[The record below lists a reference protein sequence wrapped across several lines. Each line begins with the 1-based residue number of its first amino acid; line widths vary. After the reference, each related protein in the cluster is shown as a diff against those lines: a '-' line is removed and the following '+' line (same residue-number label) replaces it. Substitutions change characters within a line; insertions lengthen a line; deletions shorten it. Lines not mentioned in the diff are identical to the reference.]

1 MGKSIARGSKKSLVE
16 QCYEDPVTR
25 SLMMKK
31 IGIILKRELN
41 VMCEMKTRS
50 ILRSGS
56 WDDMKNFKWI
66 TVIEELKM
74 YAPIPFG
81 MLNACT
87 LITSDKRNRIAT
99 IGICASI
106 LLQYRC
112 HHMSLVQKI
121 IMLILYGS
129 HCGKQVSI

>member
-1 MGKSIARGSKKSLVE
+1 MRDKEKLCIFLYQIKLLFE
-16 QCYEDPVTR
+16 FFF
-25 SLMMKK
+25 
-31 IGIILKRELN
+31 
-41 VMCEMKTRS
+41 
-50 ILRSGS
+50 GS
-56 WDDMKNFKWI
+56 WDDMKNIKWI

-74 YAPIPFG
+74 YAPILFG

-112 HHMSLVQKI
+112 HHMNLVQKI